1 MRGLRLAS
9 VCGLGPIYLPPA
21 EAVAMTLRGL
31 LFVTACLAPWV
42 APAAAACK
50 LGLATTLPLTIA
62 GPRLYVPVSVN
73 ETEGLFLVD
82 TGAGETILTGAFA
95 KKSGVGLLEAPV
107 QYTIPGVGGRET
119 LPIMKAHTR
128 RVDIGTISFPDWAFF
143 VVPTEAGGLGKTEH
157 DGILGM
163 DFMHYF
169 DIDVDVEARKLSFWR
184 VTGCTD
190 IHPVWQGD
198 YDAIPLKHTA
208 GQNVRLPMFIDNA
221 FLDIVLDTGA
231 AGIVLTHGAAL
242 QAGATDAQ
250 LAHDPDPQSGGI
262 GGKFPAVLHH
272 FKLMLVGK
280 AEFDNPAIV
289 VETET
294 HTSFYADG
302 LMDWRY
308 LKPKKFWLSYATN
321 TLFVQSAPKP

>member
-1 MRGLRLAS
+1 MLLCRL
-9 VCGLGPIYLPPA
+9 
-21 EAVAMTLRGL
+21 L
-31 LFVTACLAPWV
+31 LFVACFAPC
-42 APAAAACK
+42 AGAASAACK
-50 LGLATTLPLTIA
+50 VGLVTTLPLTIS

-73 ETEGLFLVD
+73 ETAGLFMVD
-82 TGAGETILTGAFA
+82 TGAAETILTGAFA
-95 KKSGVGLLEAPV
+95 KKSVVGLLETPE
-107 QYTIPGVGGRET
+107 QYTIPGVGGRAT
-119 LPIMKAHTR
+119 LPVMKAHTR
-128 RVDIGTISFPDWAFF
+128 RVDIGTVSFPDWAFL
-143 VVPTEAGGLGKTEH
+143 VLPPEAGGLGKTEH

-169 DIDVDVEARKLSFWR
+169 DIDVDIEGHKLSFWR

-208 GQNVRLPMFIDNA
+208 GQNVSLPMFIDNA
-221 FLDIVLDTGA
+221 FLDIVFDTGA
-231 AGIVLTHGAAL
+231 AGVLLTHGAAL

-250 LAHDPDPQSGGI
+250 LARDPDPHGGGI
-262 GGKFPAVLHH
+262 GGKFPAVVHH

-289 VETET
+289 VETEN

-308 LKPKKFWLSYATN
+308 LKPRKFWLSYATK